1 MGPDDLGL
9 ISGRI
14 LLLRSPVALAPNIR
28 RHGKFTAVSTPSSPN
43 LASSSGPWGSVKELW
58 TIAWPTVLTMTSYT
72 IMQFTD
78 GLMVSYVGPTEFNAQ
93 NNGGM
98 LVFVP
103 ISFVMGMLTLV
114 NTYVSQNLGAGTPE
128 RGPKYAWAS
137 FWMACATWLC
147 MLVLAGLLPWIFS
160 LTSHSEELQ
169 RLETL
174 YGQILVVGS
183 ILTIGSRGLS
193 HFFYGMHRPKVVF
206 VATFV
211 GNIVNILANY
221 ALIFGKFGFPEM
233 GLMGAAIGTIIGT
246 FVEFTIPAAVFLG
259 PKMNAE
265 FRTRAAW
272 RPEWK
277 PIKQL
282 LKLGWPKGI
291 QFSNEMACWAIFM
304 VVLVGNMFGE
314 AEMAAGWIVLKYMHL
329 SFMPTVGISV
339 AITAVVG
346 RYIGAKAPEVAVKR
360 AWTGVGMAMVYMG
373 FCAAC
378 FVIFRE
384 PMVELFVNLNDRL
397 AVDSPEAAAEAALMR
412 EKIVTVGTK
421 LLICA
426 AIFQLF
432 DAIAITTSGA
442 LSGAGDTVWPGVVT
456 VITSWTLIVGLG
468 WTLAVMFP
476 EWGAVGPWIGAA
488 TFIIV
493 LGILLLWRW
502 MSGRWRSIKLLDDD
516 DDASTPPVDPGT
528 GLEVTEHTIGV
539 ARVEEETLM
548 PAPSTLDP

>member
-1 MGPDDLGL
+1 M
-9 ISGRI
+9 
-14 LLLRSPVALAPNIR
+14 
-28 RHGKFTAVSTPSSPN
+28 STKPLNPTEST
-43 LASSSGPWGSVKELW
+43 GPWGSVVELW
-58 TIAWPTVLTMTSYT
+58 SVAWPTVLTMTSYT
-72 IMQFTD
+72 IMQFAD

-103 ISFVMGMLTLV
+103 ISFVMGMVTLV

-128 RGPKYAWAS
+128 RGPRYAWAS
-137 FWMACATWLC
+137 FWMATGTWLF

-160 LTSHSEELQ
+160 LTSHSEELK
-169 RLETL
+169 RLETV

-183 ILTIGSRGLS
+183 ILTIGTRGLS

-206 VATFV
+206 VATLA

-221 ALIFGKFGFPEM
+221 LLIFGKFGFPEL
-233 GLMGAAIGTIIGT
+233 GLVGAAIGTIVGT
-246 FVEFTIPAAVFLG
+246 AVEFMIPAAVFLG

-265 FRTRAAW
+265 FKTRAAW
-272 RPEWK
+272 RPQLL

-282 LKLGWPKGI
+282 VKLGWPKGI

-346 RYIGAKAPEVAVKR
+346 RYIGAKQPEIAIKR

-373 FCAAC
+373 FCAGC
-378 FVIFRE
+378 FVVFRE
-384 PMVELFVNLNDRL
+384 PMVELFVNLTEPSGTDPD
-397 AVDSPEAAAEAALMR
+397 AIAAAAATR
-412 EKIVTVGTK
+412 EEIIRVGTR

-426 AIFQLF
+426 AVFQLF

-442 LSGAGDTVWPGVVT
+442 LSGAGDTVWPGVAT

-468 WTLAVMFP
+468 WLLAVMFP

-488 TFIIV
+488 MFIIV

-502 MSGRWRSIKLLDDD
+502 MSGKWRSIDLLGDDTDDD
-516 DDASTPPVDPGT
+516 VATEIAT
-528 GLEVTEHTIGV
+528 GLKTTEATMPV
-539 ARVEEETLM
+539 ASIEEETLM
-548 PAPSTLDP
+548 PAPASVDIVQTPASPDA